1 MKMHLI
7 KLFTLLITSAFLST
21 PSLAANK
28 VIAKNAITV
37 APTVNL
43 TATPSTVALN
53 ANTVLVWSSNNAST
67 CNASGS
73 WTGSKTTSGSLTVSA
88 ILSTKTFTLTCTG
101 AGGTTTQS
109 KSIALAPAPTLK
121 LSASKSTIG
130 IGGNTILNWTSANS
144 TACTASGGW
153 SGNLATSGSF
163 TTPKLN
169 SSTLYTLT
177 CSGAGGKV
185 TQSTVVIVSELAGSR
200 LGINLNWVNDWGDR
214 QNTFVDVVKQSR
226 GFISMDLSH
235 PVPLDANGWPTTDFV
250 VYFITGGKDQLGQA
264 LTTTYPSVMG
274 TYTLSFN
281 GTAVIGTGLC
291 SGCQITN
298 QVYNAATNTTTAN
311 ITINNQF
318 SQLAYGFINTN
329 GGVKNL
335 KLLRPGYPLGTKQ
348 VFTNEF
354 LNAIAP
360 FSTLRFMDFLNTNN
374 SPVTTWAERSQASQP
389 SQQLPGGVAWEYVI
403 ALANASGK
411 DIWINIPEGVDL
423 TDTTTNNYVT
433 QLATLL
439 KATLNPNIHVYVEY
453 SNELWNYAFP
463 QSFHN
468 LNSAIAEV
476 NSGADSTLN
485 YDASNNKWYWAL
497 RRVVHQTVRISQL
510 FANVYGSDAINTIIR
525 PVYMNQFVAPYA
537 AGDGLYYL
545 EKNFGAPSKYLY
557 AIGSAPYVNAKG
569 TETTMADII
578 TNLNAS
584 LNSVLAKFVATPIY
598 NGIYTDLGKITYQSL
613 ANFYGLKNVAYE
625 GGAQNAGGSALFEK
639 AGNDPSVNT
648 AIQQELADAIGC
660 GNSLFMYYKLVA
672 PAGDSW
678 GAYNDVTVPTEKSKA
693 LVTIAETPLAYYN
706 TCTATANSRL
716 FIQ

>member
-1 MKMHLI
+1 MKPYFI
-7 KLFTLLITSAFLST
+7 KLFTLLITSAFFST
-21 PSLAANK
+21 ISLAANN
-28 VIAKNAITV
+28 AKT
-37 APTVNL
+37 
-43 TATPSTVALN
+43 
-53 ANTVLVWSSNNAST
+53 NN
-67 CNASGS
+67 
-73 WTGSKTTSGSLTVSA
+73 SLTV
-88 ILSTKTFTLTCTG
+88 
-101 AGGTTTQS
+101 
-109 KSIALAPAPTLK
+109 APTLK
-121 LSASKSTIG
+121 LSAAKSSISMG
-130 IGGNTILNWTSANS
+130 EHTILKWTSTNT
-144 TACTASGGW
+144 TACTASDGW
-153 SGNLATSGSF
+153 SGNLATAGSF
-163 TTPKLN
+163 KTPKLN
-169 SSTLYTLT
+169 STTLYTLT
-177 CSGAGGKV
+177 CSGASGTV
-185 TQSTVVIVSELAGSR
+185 AQSTEVIVSELAGSR
-200 LGINLNWVNDWGDR
+200 LGVNLSSVNDWGDH

-250 VYFITGGKDQLGQA
+250 VYFITGGKDPLGQA

-291 SGCQITN
+291 SGCQVTN
-298 QVYNAATNTTTAN
+298 QVYNAETNTTTAN

-374 SPVTTWAERSQASQP
+374 SPVTTWEQRSQASQP

-463 QSFHN
+463 QSHHN

-476 NSGADSTLN
+476 NSGADTTLN
-485 YDASNNKWYWAL
+485 FDKSDNKWYWAH

-510 FANVYGSDAINTIIR
+510 FANVYGSNAMNTIIR
-525 PVYMNQFVAPYA
+525 PVYMNQFVAAYA
-537 AGDGLYYL
+537 AGDSLYYL
-545 EKNFGAPSKYLY
+545 EKHFGAPSKYLY
-557 AIGSAPYVNAKG
+557 AIGSAPYFNAKG
-569 TETTMADII
+569 TETTMADVI

-584 LNSVLAKFVATPIY
+584 LNSVLAKFVDTPSY
-598 NGIYTDLGKITYQSL
+598 DGSFPTKGDITYQSL
-613 ANFYGLKNVAYE
+613 AKYYGLKNVAYE
-625 GGAQNAGGSALFEK
+625 GAAQNAGGSAFFEQ

-648 AIQQELADAIGC
+648 AIQQYLADAIGC
-660 GNSLFMYYKLVA
+660 GNSLFVYYKLAA
-672 PAGDSW
+672 PAGDLW

-693 LVTIAETPLAYYN
+693 LVTVAKTPLAKYT
-706 TCTATANSRL
+706 TCSATINNQL
-716 FIQ
+716 FVQ